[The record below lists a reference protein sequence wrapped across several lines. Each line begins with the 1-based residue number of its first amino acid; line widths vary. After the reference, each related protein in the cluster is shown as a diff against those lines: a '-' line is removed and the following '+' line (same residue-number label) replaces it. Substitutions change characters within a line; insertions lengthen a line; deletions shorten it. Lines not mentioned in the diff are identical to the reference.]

1 MILNGKYRWGVLK
14 NFFIVRYIL
23 KKKDICY
30 GFVMYII
37 IIIKV
42 WLEGKKRLIFF
53 FYRCYDVKIFFRV
66 FLKNVLLLIK

>member
-42 WLEGKKRLIFF
+42 WLEGKKKVDIF

-66 FLKNVLLLIK
+66 FLKNVILLIK

>member
-1 MILNGKYRWGVLK
+1 MILNGKYRGGVLK

-42 WLEGKKRLIFF
+42 
-53 FYRCYDVKIFFRV
+53 
-66 FLKNVLLLIK
+66 